1 MFASLRGAFP
11 RPFRGLR
18 KPLLAVSLAAL
29 LAACSSNRPPP
40 GPQVFSWLAE
50 PAPPPAAAPVSV
62 ELEDDGLPPQSPPPR
77 SIRAQPD
84 DPNEPWSPNYG
95 RTVDATGRAAGS
107 DSSWAAIADDAGLPR
122 PMSPEEAGL
131 RLAPE
136 ARRERGAALSPPAVI
151 FRDRSRPW
159 RGAR

>member
-1 MFASLRGAFP
+1 MFASLRGASP
-11 RPFRGLR
+11 RPFRGLP

-50 PAPPPAAAPVSV
+50 PVPPPAAAPVSV

-77 SIRAQPD
+77 SIRAALD

-95 RTVDATGRAAGS
+95 RTVGASPAPADH
-107 DSSWAAIADDAGLPR
+107 ADDDGLPR
-122 PMSPEEAGL
+122 PMSPEEAGVQL
-131 RLAPE
+131 PPDTRQ
-136 ARRERGAALSPPAVI
+136 ERGAARSAPVAI
-151 FRDRSRPW
+151 YRDGFRPW